1 MSYQR
6 NRRVRPPS
14 RRELTESNNRWHRFY
29 AAASDKPEAAAA
41 IERDLIVTLKP
52 KREVRRPVDGAVV
65 RPTEYQ
71 EQGAVIDWWAQVHK
85 GYGLPV
91 FVLFSVPNG
100 AYLASGYMG
109 AAQLRK
115 TGMRRG
121 TPDLFLDLPRH
132 DYHGLRIEMKRQ
144 GATESDKSDE
154 QIAFG
159 EYLTSAGYKFQ
170 FCNGA
175 DEAIAA
181 ITAYMA

>member
-29 AAASDKPEAAAA
+29 AAASDKPDAAANV
-41 IERDLIVTLKP
+41 ERDLIVTLKP

-71 EQGAVIDWWAQVHK
+71 EQGAVIDWWARVHK

-91 FVLFSVPNG
+91 FALFSVPNG

-109 AAQLRK
+109 AGMLKKA
-115 TGMRRG
+115 GMRKG
-121 TPDLFLDLPRH
+121 IPDLILDCARGG
-132 DYHGLRIEMKRQ
+132 YHGLRIEMKRIN
-144 GATESDKSDE
+144 ATESDKSAE
-154 QIAFG
+154 QKDVG
-159 EYLTSAGYKFQ
+159 EYLTSAGYKFH
-170 FCNGA
+170 FAAGA